1 MRSPNPLQARPPGRR
16 DSSGLGETLGVSS
29 SGAEL
34 GQPSVYTLPVQ
45 RAGRHVGLSTFAQ
58 GHCAKLWSG
67 QLASYSAF
75 TCLDKQG
82 EALVIHRLRG
92 DAEPSSG
99 AGNGQ
104 LHCLHPAWT

>member
-1 MRSPNPLQARPPGRR
+1 MNLGSLALHLACAKGQAPRWAFK
-16 DSSGLGETLGVSS
+16 V
-29 SGAEL
+29 
-34 GQPSVYTLPVQ
+34 
-45 RAGRHVGLSTFAQ
+45 AQ
-58 GHCAKLWSG
+58 GHCAKLWGG

-75 TCLDKQG
+75 TCPDKQG

-104 LHCLHPAWT
+104 LLCLHPAWT